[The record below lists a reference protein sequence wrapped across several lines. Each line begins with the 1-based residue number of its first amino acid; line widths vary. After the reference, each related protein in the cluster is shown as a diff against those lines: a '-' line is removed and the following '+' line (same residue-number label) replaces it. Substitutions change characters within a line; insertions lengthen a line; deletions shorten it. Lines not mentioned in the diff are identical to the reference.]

1 MPIQSSHNGGHLQI
15 NLGTLQGWGDY
26 PYIDLMKGT
35 QSWSVG
41 LRTGDR
47 ARPDDFSEMGLPNVD
62 PTAWAGNWS
71 TVNKMPLRAGNWVID
86 WVGDITISSAFGF
99 AITTVSGSLSGVNG
113 RYVFTPNV
121 AVPQSLQVII
131 TRINEAVQF
140 TSLRLYH
147 ASDEALLLAGEM
159 FNPTLINMLRA
170 MGVGIIR
177 GGNYL
182 PMNETNISKWAHRK
196 PTGYFS
202 SSAMYHAP
210 DLYCGETTNSG
221 DDYSITLPGSVTFE
235 DKDII
240 TLRFNASASGDNAT
254 LDFGDGPWLIKTRG
268 GNAPFSTERPGAGL
282 IGSLYR
288 DDELGVLCKWGGDA
302 ALGDYFINQKMPA
315 EDYIRFCGEVG
326 AHIWIPSPAWVFDP
340 ITDFMSS
347 FMALHRDTSPSWMK
361 FYAEGPNETW
371 NSSGPYPQTQFARN
385 KSFARGWGA
394 SNEFDSYGR
403 WVSEL
408 GQAAEAVYGVGQ
420 KRTRYHVVA
429 GIQTFA
435 DFILSSQIKKV
446 TSPLYVAAAGSAA
459 YNHITD
465 ICTATYFNPT
475 ISLNMIAQR
484 AVEYNAADAPTKTQI
499 LADYLVTCLV
509 DGTVDR
515 EAFGIPN
522 FTRLHAFWKENVAD
536 PHGLDLLAYE
546 GGISFVEVTDSANL
560 VGPITGITKAANA
573 EITVGN
579 TGFGVFCP
587 PVGFSVPFAS
597 VGGMTEINGL
607 TGVVTAVT
615 AANKFTVNIDSTG
628 FTTYTSGGTAT
639 YTNLG
644 VMIKTLA
651 IDAPTHP
658 DARTYNLEMF
668 EQFVAIGGDYP
679 SYLQLS
685 GPSITLGGLGS
696 QWRNKDFDIYD
707 ATKFPGQL
715 AAEDWFALTGDE
727 PESESVQEP
736 VIQDGVGGTVRR
748 KRKKK
753 PLPGIQS
760 APAFPVHL
768 YRALLPEVPEEEP
781 EIQEPRPKPAVE
793 LRPLPPLSSLG
804 ESMAVPADIQIR
816 LLKDAARI
824 RDDEDALTA
833 ILSAL

>member
-1 MPIQSSHNGGHLQI
+1 MSIQASHNGGRLQI
-15 NLGTLQGWGDY
+15 NLGNLQGWGDY

-41 LRTGDR
+41 LRTNDR
-47 ARPDDFSEMGLPNVD
+47 ARPDDFSAMGLPNVD
-62 PTAWAGNWS
+62 PTAWSGNWS
-71 TVNKMPLRAGNWVID
+71 TVNKMPLRLGDWIID
-86 WVGDITISSAFGF
+86 WVGDITLSGLGF
-99 AITTVSGSLSGVNG
+99 AVTAVSGSLSGVNG

-131 TRINEAVQF
+131 TRINEAVPF

-147 ASDEALLLAGEM
+147 ADDEALLDAGGM

-182 PMNETNISKWAHRK
+182 PMNETNMSKWVHRK

-202 SSAMYHAP
+202 SSGMYHAP
-210 DLYCGETTNSG
+210 DLYCGETTNVG
-221 DDYSITLPGSVTFE
+221 DDYSITLPVGVTFE

-240 TLRFNASASGDNAT
+240 TVRFNASASGDNAT
-254 LDFGDGPWLIKTRG
+254 LDFGDGVWPIKTRG

-302 ALGDYFINQKMPA
+302 ALGDYFILNKMPF
-315 EDYIRFCGEVG
+315 EDYLRFCAEVG
-326 AHIWIPSPAWVFDP
+326 AHIWLPMPAWVFDP
-340 ITDFMSS
+340 ITDFPSS
-347 FMALHRDTSPSWMK
+347 FMSLHKSYTEANNCTWMK
-361 FYAEGPNETW
+361 SVNEGSNETW
-371 NSSGPYPQTQFARN
+371 NEAGPYPQTQFAKN
-385 KSFARGWGA
+385 KSNAKGWGA
-394 SNEFDSYGR
+394 NVYDEYGK
-403 WVSEL
+403 WMSEL
-408 GQAAEAVYGVGQ
+408 GQAAEAVYGVAQ
-420 KRTRYHVVA
+420 KRIRYRVVA

-475 ISLNMIAQR
+475 ISLNLIAQR
-484 AVEYNAADAPTKTQI
+484 AVEYDVADTPTKAQI
-499 LADYLVTCLV
+499 LATYLATCLV

-522 FTRLHAFWKENVAD
+522 FKRLHAFWKDNVAA
-536 PHGLDLLAYE
+536 PYGLGLLAYE

-573 EITVGN
+573 EVTVGN

-597 VGGMTEINGL
+597 IGGMTEMNGL

-615 AANKFTVNIDSTG
+615 ASNKFTVDIDSTG
-628 FTTYTSGGTAT
+628 FTAYTSGGTAT

-644 VMIKTLA
+644 AMIKTLA
-651 IDAPTHP
+651 LDGAAHS
-658 DARTYNLEMF
+658 DARTYNLTMF
-668 EQFVAIGGDYP
+668 QEFVAAGGDYP
-679 SYLQLS
+679 SYLQLC
-685 GPSITLGGLGS
+685 GPSISTPVGGS

-707 ATKFPGQL
+707 ATKFSGQL
-715 AAEDWFALTGDE
+715 AAEDWFALNSVSSVPWIRGGQPGSGAWGGGTGYPLSRIRKLSELDPPKEDE
-727 PESESVQEP
+727 PDDGSDERI
-736 VIQDGVGGTVRR
+736 VIT
-748 KRKKK
+748 
-753 PLPGIQS
+753 
-760 APAFPVHL
+760 
-768 YRALLPEVPEEEP
+768 EEEMTVVTAKP
-781 EIQEPRPKPAVE
+781 EDPVTLAARNRVLRQAVE
-793 LRPLPPLSSLG
+793 RFRS
-804 ESMAVPADIQIR
+804 EQI
-816 LLKDAARI
+816 DA
-824 RDDEDALTA
+824 DDEDV
-833 ILSAL
+833 ILLQ